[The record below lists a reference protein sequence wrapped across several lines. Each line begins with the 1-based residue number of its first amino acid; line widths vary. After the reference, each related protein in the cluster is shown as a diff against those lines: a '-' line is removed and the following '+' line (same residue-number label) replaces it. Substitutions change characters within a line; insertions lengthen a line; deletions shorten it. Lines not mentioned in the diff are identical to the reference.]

1 MKSRN
6 KGIALSYIHLI
17 VNMICGLFLSSYL
30 IRCLGETEYGIYQTV
45 ASFANYLVLLEFGT
59 GTVMAQSLSACRGTK
74 STKEKL
80 NKTVSTVWT
89 ITNVLVVIILIA
101 SVVMFFFIDRAYS
114 KSFTAENIKTAKE
127 IFVLVTINL
136 VVSFYAQSL
145 SGIPLSFEKYHFSPI
160 IKICSTASRT
170 VLIGAIVFKYRYAL
184 VIAVIDIF
192 ISLCTL
198 LVSYGYVKK
207 HLGLEF
213 SIKNYDSKVF
223 KTVLPLSV
231 ALFLQSLINQA
242 NNNVDKMFIG
252 MFISPEA
259 VTLYSVPMY
268 IFSVFCSVGTVPY
281 SMYSTQIVKA
291 ISGGTSPDGL
301 MDKYISASKLSAV
314 VCGSIFCGFIAV
326 GKPFIKI
333 IYGDQFEDAWLIAI
347 ILMLPSF
354 LIFLMGVL
362 TNVLDALGKRMIYTF
377 VLTGNTL
384 SNIVLTLLLLK
395 PFGYIGAAV
404 ATSVCSFVQ
413 LFFMMW
419 FYTKKIKIKVWRVF
433 LPCFKKIIPFE
444 AVATLAGYFVSSL
457 IPCNNI
463 RSSLLSFVLGGS
475 TYVAVFALLYFT
487 FDKEAKKTIGSV
499 LKRQTKPSY

>member
-30 IRCLGETEYGIYQTV
+30 IKRLGETEYGIYQTV

-59 GTVMAQSLSACRGTK
+59 GTVMAQSLSACRGK
-74 STKEKL
+74 SSSKEKI
-80 NKTVSTVWT
+80 NKTVSTIWT
-89 ITNVLVVIILIA
+89 ITNVLAVVILVA
-101 SVVMFFFIDRAYS
+101 SVVMFFFIDKAYS
-114 KSFTAENIKTAKE
+114 KFTAENIKTAKE

-136 VVSFYAQSL
+136 LVSFYAQSL

-184 VIAVIDIF
+184 VIVVIDIF

-291 ISGGTSPDGL
+291 ISSGTSPDGL

-314 VCGSIFCGFIAV
+314 VCGSIFCGFISA
-326 GKPFIKI
+326 GKPFVKMV
-333 IYGDQFEDAWLIAI
+333 YGEQFEDAWIIAI
-347 ILMLPSF
+347 ILMLPSL

-362 TNVLDALGKRMIYTF
+362 SNVLDALGKRMIYTF

-384 SNIVLTLLLLK
+384 LNIILTIVLLK

-404 ATSVCSFVQ
+404 ATSFCSFVQ
-413 LFFMMW
+413 LFIMMW
-419 FYTKKIKIKVWRVF
+419 FYTKKIKIKVWRIF
-433 LPCFKKIIPFE
+433 LPCFEKIIPFE
-444 AVATLAGYFVSSL
+444 VVATIAGYFVSNL

-463 RSSLLSFVLGGS
+463 RSSLLSLFSGGGV
-475 TYVAVFALLYFT
+475 YVVVFALLYFT
-487 FDKEAKKTIGSV
+487 FDKEAKKTIGSI